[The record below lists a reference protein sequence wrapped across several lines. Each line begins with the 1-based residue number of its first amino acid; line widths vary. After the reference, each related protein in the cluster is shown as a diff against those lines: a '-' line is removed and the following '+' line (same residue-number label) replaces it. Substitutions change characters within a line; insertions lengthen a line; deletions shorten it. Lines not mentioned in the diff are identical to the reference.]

1 MKQCKK
7 LFDDWTNLK
16 KLAKDIKK
24 EITPLVASETQKNN
38 NQIAKLEEEMKTFT
52 QDLKKRDFYKYDC
65 GRENALA
72 KLDAVYSEIKDL
84 ETKIENYGHTA
95 EKFSNPNLID
105 GCVK

>member
-1 MKQCKK
+1 
-7 LFDDWTNLK
+7 
-16 KLAKDIKK
+16 
-24 EITPLVASETQKNN
+24 
-38 NQIAKLEEEMKTFT
+38 
-52 QDLKKRDFYKYDC
+52 LKKRDFYKYDC